1 MALSSWLAVI
11 KLIYNVT
18 DSNYIFLF
26 VFTLN
31 VYLWILPSRLT
42 HSFEVNENFMLSW
55 IEIIILLLNKALSL
69 KRRGTHLGLPYQNAY
84 SWERFILIANINRV
98 CFFINKMSNL
108 PLLRRRKSSCVIT
121 ERKQYIYQG
130 HFSMKSNFCNTW
142 TQVLIKQKHF
152 GVKL

>member
-18 DSNYIFLF
+18 HSYYIFLF

-55 IEIIILLLNKALSL
+55 VEIIILLLNKALSL
-69 KRRGTHLGLPYQNAY
+69 KRRGEVGLHYQNAY
-84 SWERFILIANINRV
+84 SWV
-98 CFFINKMSNL
+98 PVYTYC
-108 PLLRRRKSSCVIT
+108 
-121 ERKQYIYQG
+121 
-130 HFSMKSNFCNTW
+130 
-142 TQVLIKQKHF
+142 
-152 GVKL
+152 